1 MTQSNQQLNG
11 SVTLP
16 IEDQLL
22 QALEERLNQF
32 FHKMTDAGIAYN
44 SEMSQYHLSTGGKR
58 LRALMPSLI
67 FQALGK
73 DPKKAFPI
81 GCALELIH
89 NATLVHDDLQ
99 DGDTYR
105 RGKET
110 VWKKYSDAQ
119 AINCGDAL
127 YQFAIE
133 ALTELDVAPATW
145 KKVAARFSRGTLQ
158 VIEGQ
163 AQEFLMKDEEH
174 RQIFPTWKRYHQVVE
189 GKTAALLATAT
200 ATALLA
206 LEVEPSL
213 LKAAEKATL
222 ESGILFQIQD
232 DLLDIYGDK
241 QREKKATDI
250 AEGKI
255 SALVAVFN
263 ETATDPDKRLVASIL
278 RTPREQT
285 TDAQTQQVIDLFD
298 KYKVRESLINK
309 ILNIRDAVAKDQD
322 LQKAPELQKL
332 FHRLNERFLLP
343 IRHLL

>member
-1 MTQSNQQLNG
+1 MTKTNNSADVMSPNFM
-11 SVTLP
+11 SSET
-16 IEDQLL
+16 ELL
-22 QALEERLNQF
+22 QSLDKKLDQF
-32 FHKMTDAGIAYN
+32 FLQMKDAGIHWNA
-44 SEMSQYHLSTGGKR
+44 EMSAYHFSTGGKR
-58 LRALMPSLI
+58 LRALMPSWI

-73 DPKKAFPI
+73 EPQKAFPL

-110 VWKKYSDAQ
+110 VWKKYSDVQ

-127 YQFAIE
+127 YQFALE

-145 KKVAARFSRGTLQ
+145 KKIVARLSRGTLQ

-174 RQIFPTWKRYHQVVE
+174 PVWARYHQVVE
-189 GKTAALLATAT
+189 GKTAALLSTAT

-206 LEVEPSL
+206 LEVEPSI
-213 LKAAEKATL
+213 LKAAEKASL

-241 QREKKATDI
+241 QRERKATDI

-263 ETATDPDKRLVASIL
+263 EAASLEDKKRVSVIL
-278 RTPREQT
+278 RTPRAET
-285 TDAQTQQVIDLFD
+285 TDAQIQQVIDLFE
-298 KYKVRESLINK
+298 KYKVRETLIGK

-332 FHRLNERFLLP
+332 FHQLNERFLLP

>member
-1 MTQSNQQLNG
+1 MTQNNSL
-11 SVTLP
+11 T
-16 IEDQLL
+16 EDKLL
-22 QALEERLNQF
+22 HSLEDKLNQF
-32 FHKMTDAGIAYN
+32 FHSMKDAGIFWNA
-44 SEMSQYHLSTGGKR
+44 EMSQYHFSTGGKR

-67 FQALGK
+67 FQALGT
-73 DPKKAFPI
+73 DPQKAFPL
-81 GCALELIH
+81 GCAVELIH

-110 VWKKYSDAQ
+110 VWKKYSDVQ

-133 ALTELDVAPATW
+133 ALTELDVAPAIW
-145 KKVAARFSRGTLQ
+145 KKIAARLSRGTLQ

-174 RQIFPTWKRYHQVVE
+174 PVWARYHQVVE

-200 ATALLA
+200 AIALLA
-206 LEVEPSL
+206 LDVEPAL

-241 QREKKATDI
+241 QRERKATDI

-255 SALVAVFN
+255 SALVATFN
-263 ETATDPDKRLVASIL
+263 ETASIDDKKKVSEIL
-278 RTPREQT
+278 RTPRDKT
-285 TDAQTQQVIDLFD
+285 TDAQIQQVVDLFD
-298 KYKVRESLINK
+298 KYKVRETLISK
-309 ILNIRDAVAKDQD
+309 IISIRDAVARDQD
-322 LQKAPELQKL
+322 LQKAPELQNL
-332 FHRLNERFLLP
+332 FYRLNERFLQP

>member
-1 MTQSNQQLNG
+1 
-11 SVTLP
+11 
-16 IEDQLL
+16 
-22 QALEERLNQF
+22 
-32 FHKMTDAGIAYN
+32 
-44 SEMSQYHLSTGGKR
+44 
-58 LRALMPSLI
+58 MPSLI
-67 FQALGK
+67 FQAFGQ

-110 VWKKYSDAQ
+110 VWKKYSDVQ

-145 KKVAARFSRGTLQ
+145 KKVAARLSHGTLQ

-174 RQIFPTWKRYHQVVE
+174 PVWARYRQVVE

-213 LKAAEKATL
+213 MKAAEKATL

-255 SALVAVFN
+255 SALVACFN
-263 ETATDPDKRLVASIL
+263 ETATASDKKLVATIL
-278 RTPREQT
+278 RAPREQT
-285 TDAQTQQVIDLFD
+285 TDGQIQQVVDLFD
-298 KYKVRESLINK
+298 KYKVRETLINK
-309 ILNIRDAVAKDQD
+309 ILKIRDTIAKDQD
-322 LQKAPELQKL
+322 LQRAPELQML